1 MPDDPAESEIWLAKA
16 AAGDRSTRTKLLELH
31 RARLRRMVAV
41 RLDRRLL
48 QRIDPSDIIQETLI
62 LADRRL
68 DEYLR
73 DQPIPFYPW
82 LRQLA
87 WDQLV
92 TALRRH
98 VFAGRRSRSREEAI
112 VLALSDESVAELA
125 TCLVDHSADLGE

>member
-1 MPDDPAESEIWLAKA
+1 MPDDLAASEVWIARA
-16 AAGDRSTRTKLLELH
+16 AAGDQSARAKLLEVH
-31 RARLRRMVAV
+31 RTCLRRMVAV

-98 VFAGRRSRSREEAI
+98 IFAGGRRRSREEAN
-112 VLALSDESVAELA
+112 
-125 TCLVDHSADLGE
+125 